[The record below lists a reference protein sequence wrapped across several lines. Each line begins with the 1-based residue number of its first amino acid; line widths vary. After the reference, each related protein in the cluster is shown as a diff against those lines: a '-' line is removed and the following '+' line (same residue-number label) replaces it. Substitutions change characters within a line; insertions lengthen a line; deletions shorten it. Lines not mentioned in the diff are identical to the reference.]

1 MASDTAL
8 ADPEDDG
15 FGKPPGQWLP
25 DAQLLPALLAGSTS
39 VTYAQM
45 TRGDRAWA
53 IAGLRRA
60 GVTAEAIAEQLL
72 CSLRQVRAVAA
83 EPAAIMARFYMDE
96 ADTFEDTL
104 RMYQG
109 DVARLDR
116 ERAEA
121 EATAARYQAQLRNM
135 LDSAL
140 IGDLGATFP
149 KCGHPKTWGNTYKA
163 PKTGKLSCRMCHAD
177 AQAEYWARKKA
188 AEATP
193 EGDTGGHGE
202 VITGHQSIT
211 VQGA

>member
-1 MASDTAL
+1 MTTTATS
-8 ADPEDDG
+8 DPEDDG
-15 FGKPPGQWLP
+15 FGKPEGRWEP

-39 VTYAQM
+39 VRYAEM

-60 GVTAEAIAEQLL
+60 GITAEAIAEQLL

-83 EPAAIMARFYMDE
+83 EPAAVLARFFMDE
-96 ADTFEDTL
+96 ADAFEDTL

-121 EATAARYQAQLRNM
+121 AASADRYRDQLRTM
-135 LDSAL
+135 IDAAMTGETGPS
-140 IGDLGATFP
+140 FP

-163 PKTGKLSCRMCHAD
+163 PKTGKLSCRMCHAE
-177 AQAEYWARKKA
+177 AQAEYRERQRA

-202 VITGHQSIT
+202 VITGDQGLT
-211 VQGA
+211 V

>member
-1 MASDTAL
+1 MGETDL
-8 ADPEDDG
+8 ADPEDG

-60 GVTAEAIAEQLL
+60 GITAEAIAEQLL

-96 ADTFEDTL
+96 ADAFEDTL

-109 DVARLDR
+109 DVARIDR

-121 EATAARYQAQLRNM
+121 QAAADRYRDQLRTM
-135 LDSAL
+135 IDAAMTGEVGPS
-140 IGDLGATFP
+140 FP

-177 AQAEYWARKKA
+177 AQAEYRERQRA

-211 VQGA
+211 VQGT

>member
-1 MASDTAL
+1 MGETDL
-8 ADPEDDG
+8 ADPEDG

-60 GVTAEAIAEQLL
+60 GITAEAIAEQLL

-96 ADTFEDTL
+96 ADAFEDTL

-109 DVARLDR
+109 DVARIDR

-121 EATAARYQAQLRNM
+121 QAAADRYRDQLRTM
-135 LDSAL
+135 IDGVGSS
-140 IGDLGATFP
+140 FP

-177 AQAEYWARKKA
+177 AQAEYRERQRA

-202 VITGHQSIT
+202 VITGDQGLT
-211 VQGA
+211 V

>member
-1 MASDTAL
+1 MDTET
-8 ADPEDDG
+8 PEDDG
-15 FGKPPGQWLP
+15 FGKPPGQWKP
-25 DAQLLPALLAGSTS
+25 DDQLLPALLAGSTS

-60 GVTAEAIAEQLL
+60 GITAEAIAEQLL

-83 EPAAIMARFYMDE
+83 EPAAVLARFFMDE
-96 ADTFEDTL
+96 SDAFEDTL

-109 DVARLDR
+109 DVSRLDR

-121 EATAARYQAQLRNM
+121 EAARDRYLGQLRNM
-135 LDSAL
+135 LDSAMT
-140 IGDLGATFP
+140 GELGPTFP

-163 PKTGKLSCRMCHAD
+163 PKTGKESCRMCHAE
-177 AQAEYWARKKA
+177 AQAEYRTRQRN

-193 EGDTGGHGE
+193 ENAKLPD
-202 VITGHQSIT
+202 
-211 VQGA
+211 

>member
-1 MASDTAL
+1 MGETDL
-8 ADPEDDG
+8 ADPEDG

-60 GVTAEAIAEQLL
+60 GITAEAIAEQLL

-96 ADTFEDTL
+96 ADAFEDTL

-109 DVARLDR
+109 DVARIDR

-121 EATAARYQAQLRNM
+121 QAAADRYRDQLRTM
-135 LDSAL
+135 IDEVGSS
-140 IGDLGATFP
+140 FP

-177 AQAEYWARKKA
+177 AQAEYRERQRA

-193 EGDTGGHGE
+193 GGDTGGHGE
-202 VITGHQSIT
+202 VITGDQGLT
-211 VQGA
+211 V

>member
-1 MASDTAL
+1 MADTAL
-8 ADPEDDG
+8 DTPEDDG

-39 VTYAQM
+39 VTYTQM

-60 GVTAEAIAEQLL
+60 GVTAEAIAEQLV

-121 EATAARYQAQLRNM
+121 AASAERYRDQLRTM
-135 LDSAL
+135 IDAAMTGETGPS
-140 IGDLGATFP
+140 FP

-177 AQAEYWARKKA
+177 AQAEYRERQKA

-193 EGDTGGHGE
+193 EGDTGAHGE
-202 VITGHQSIT
+202 SITGHQSIT
-211 VQGA
+211 VQGP